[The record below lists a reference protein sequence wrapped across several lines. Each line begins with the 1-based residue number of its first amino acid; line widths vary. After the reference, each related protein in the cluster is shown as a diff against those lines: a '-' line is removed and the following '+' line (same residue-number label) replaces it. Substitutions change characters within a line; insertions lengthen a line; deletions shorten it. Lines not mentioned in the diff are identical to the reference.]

1 MSSFRLHYV
10 PEETEA
16 LREWHSGI
24 AESFVT
30 ELGIKEGSFVLD
42 FGCGAGNYVL
52 PAAKIVTATGKV
64 FAIDKEQIVIDEI
77 NERAEQYDLTAQ
89 IEAIKTGGSFSLPLE
104 DETMDFVLVFDVIGA
119 IANKQGLEGVEHLV
133 KEFNRLLKPS
143 GKLILALKHINNWRI
158 PKPLVMKTILNHFIL
173 EKEVTMTHLHWDFL
187 EEGIITFM
195 LKKE

>member
-1 MSSFRLHYV
+1 MSSFRLHYI

-16 LREWHSGI
+16 LKKWHSGL
-24 AESFVT
+24 AETFLT

-42 FGCGAGNYVL
+42 FGCGAGSYVI
-52 PAAKIVTATGKV
+52 PAAKIVKTSGKV

-77 NERAEQYDLTAQ
+77 NERAEEYDLTTQ
-89 IEAIKTGGSFSLPLE
+89 IEAIKTGGSFSLPIE
-104 DETMDFVLVFDVIGA
+104 DETMDFILVFDVIGA
-119 IANKQGLEGVEHLV
+119 IANRQGLEGIEQLM
-133 KEFNRLLKPS
+133 KEFKRLLKSS
-143 GKLILALKHINNWRI
+143 GKLILALKHINNWQI
-158 PKPLVMKTILNHFIL
+158 PKPLVMKTISNYFNL